1 MLLSVKKKIQQKTR
15 LWEYR
20 AQLIKGNKDTSVLLI
35 LRRAGTDFLRCHRN
49 LWVSLGILV
58 ALFRTLP
65 GFTSLQRLGSKYLL
79 LPLCPGRG
87 SNTAQN
93 PKSFANE
100 AHRSNERLLCSQIK
114 ADCLKHKNRTKYR
127 SFGKGKQHLPYPSVQ
142 LTTCH
147 VNVALQKEYIVGRK
161 KIWQET
167 HLGSFLFGI

>member
-1 MLLSVKKKIQQKTR
+1 M
-15 LWEYR
+15 
-20 AQLIKGNKDTSVLLI
+20 IKGTKDTSVLLI
-35 LRRAGTDFLRCHRN
+35 LRRVGTDFLRSHRN

-65 GFTSLQRLGSKYLL
+65 GFTSLQCLGSRYLL

-100 AHRSNERLLCSQIK
+100 AHRSNERLLCCQIK
-114 ADCLKHKNRTKYR
+114 ADGLKHKNRTKYR